1 MQKTLS
7 TLLVIF
13 CLCSFTLQAQSVFGK
28 WKTVNDETGVSHSIV
43 EIYKDNETGE
53 VKGKLVRM
61 LKEEMRD
68 KLCTL
73 CEGERKNEP
82 LEGLLI
88 LEGLEKEGSE
98 YGGGVVMDPKTGK
111 EYKCKI
117 WVDENNPDL
126 LKVRGYMAF
135 LYRTQTWERYK
146 Q

>member
-1 MQKTLS
+1 MNKNIFPLTI
-7 TLLVIF
+7 IF
-13 CLCSFTLQAQSVFGK
+13 CLFFFNLQAQSVFGK
-28 WKTVNDETGVSHSIV
+28 WKTVNDETGISHSIV
-43 EIYKDNETGE
+43 EIYKDKETGE

-73 CEGERKNEP
+73 CEGDRKNAP

-88 LEGLEKEGSE
+88 FEGLEKDGSE
-98 YGGGVVMDPKTGK
+98 YSGGVVVDPKTGK

-117 WVDENNPDL
+117 WVDENNPDH

-135 LYRTQTWERYK
+135 LYRTQTWERYE
-146 Q
+146 

>member
-1 MQKTLS
+1 MQKALS
-7 TLLVIF
+7 VLTVIL
-13 CLCSFTLQAQSVFGK
+13 CLCSFNLSAQSVLGK

-43 EIYKDNETGE
+43 EIYEDKKTGE

-61 LKEEMRD
+61 LKEDMQD

-73 CEGERKNEP
+73 CKGERKNKP

-88 LEGLEKEGSE
+88 MEGLEKEGSE
-98 YGGGVVMDPKTGK
+98 YVGGVVMDPKTGK

-117 WVDENNPDL
+117 WVDQNNPDR

-146 Q
+146 

>member
-1 MQKTLS
+1 MHKTLF
-7 TLLVIF
+7 TFTVIICF
-13 CLCSFTLQAQSVFGK
+13 CSFNFQAQTVFGK

-43 EIYKDNETGE
+43 EIYEDQETGE

-61 LKEEMRD
+61 LKDEMKD

-73 CEGERKNEP
+73 CEGERKNKP

-98 YGGGVVMDPKTGK
+98 YVGGLVMDPKTGK

-117 WVDENNPDL
+117 WVDETNPDM

-135 LYRTQTWERYK
+135 LYRTQTWERFE
-146 Q
+146 